1 MLYCRG
7 STDHTGAALS
17 FVRGNNMYVII
28 AAIVVL
34 VIVVA
39 VIYNR
44 FIRYRNLLNEAWS
57 GIDVQLK
64 RRHDLIPNVVETVK
78 GYARHERKTFEEITR
93 LRSKMTD
100 PDMTVKETGKLES
113 SFTQALKS
121 IFALAEAYPDLKA
134 NQNFIVLQKTL
145 ADVEE
150 QLQLARRYYN
160 GTVRDYNILVE
171 SFPNNILASLFH
183 FDKAEYFEIELAT
196 ERETPEVKFT

>member
-1 MLYCRG
+1 MLRKFATLLAVAATL
-7 STDHTGAALS
+7 SLTGC
-17 FVRGNNMYVII
+17 G
-28 AAIVVL
+28 
-34 VIVVA
+34 
-39 VIYNR
+39 YNTLQSQDEQ
-44 FIRYRNLLNEAWS
+44 IKAAWS
-57 GIDVQLK
+57 EVVNQYQ
-64 RRHDLIPNVVETVK
+64 RRADLVPNLVNTVK
-78 GYARHERKTFEEITR
+78 GYAQHERKTFEEITR

-100 PDMTVKETGKLES
+100 PDMTVKETEKLES

-183 FDKAEYFEIELAT
+183 FSKAEYFEIELAT